1 MSALFVFGLALP
13 AAAQVKLQGQFT
25 ATQACP
31 ALLSI
36 KKGTNPGNVA
46 VAVGTSYRLLG
57 KNKDAATHLWVEVPG
72 AAPQQRW
79 VAIACGTTDGAVATA
94 PTDNPGGAAVDT
106 PQGTVKPKGL
116 PKGPRD
122 GKPFYVLALSWQPAF
137 CESKPDKV
145 ECRKQTASS
154 PDATQFSLHGL
165 WPQPRR
171 NVFCGVDR
179 AVAGLDDQHQ
189 WDKLPAPEITAATK
203 TALDAVMPGT
213 QSQLERHEWIK
224 HGTCYPGANAD
235 QYFKDAIRLTREVNA
250 SVVQDV
256 VAANIGKSLQTSVLR
271 AKFDEAF
278 GKGAGQRVRVSCS
291 KNGLI
296 SELTI
301 GLKGDIAS
309 GATLAELIAASE
321 PTDAG
326 CPGGVVDAV
335 N

>member
-1 MSALFVFGLALP
+1 M
-13 AAAQVKLQGQFT
+13 
-25 ATQACP
+25 
-31 ALLSI
+31 
-36 KKGTNPGNVA
+36 
-46 VAVGTSYRLLG
+46 
-57 KNKDAATHLWVEVPG
+57 
-72 AAPQQRW
+72 
-79 VAIACGTTDGAVATA
+79 
-94 PTDNPGGAAVDT
+94 
-106 PQGTVKPKGL
+106 
-116 PKGPRD
+116 
-122 GKPFYVLALSWQPAF
+122 
-137 CESKPDKV
+137 
-145 ECRKQTASS
+145 
-154 PDATQFSLHGL
+154 
-165 WPQPRR
+165 
-171 NVFCGVDR
+171 
-179 AVAGLDDQHQ
+179 
-189 WDKLPAPEITAATK
+189 TAATK

-309 GATLAELIAASE
+309 GASLAELIAASE